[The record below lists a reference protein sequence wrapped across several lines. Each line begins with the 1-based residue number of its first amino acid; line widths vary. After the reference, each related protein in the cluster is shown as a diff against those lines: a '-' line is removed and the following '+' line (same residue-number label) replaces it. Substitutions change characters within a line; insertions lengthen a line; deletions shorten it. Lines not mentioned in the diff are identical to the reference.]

1 MVKRRVKDLLAD
13 ASTRKSAKITIA
25 STKFGRSAILELM
38 ILAPDFQALDISM
51 GGRRASCE
59 NHCGGPGPAKE

>member
-13 ASTRKSAKITIA
+13 ASNRMSAKITIA
-25 STKFGRSAILELM
+25 RTKFGRSAMLEWM

-51 GGRRASCE
+51 GGMRPSCE
-59 NHCGGPGPAKE
+59 NRYEGRTHLKE